1 MNKRGRGSVFLISFL
16 AIMGVLFFTW
26 PCTAEETDQG
36 KEGEK
41 PERLIV
47 MAVEYPGVELPPDE
61 DVTMDVIFNN
71 KGRSDE
77 TVHVRVTKKPPGWK
91 TRIKTYRYGVTA
103 VFVPSGEDKTLTFE
117 AVPDKGVIPGN
128 YEFRVEAETPDG
140 YFKMSRDILVK
151 IKEKEKGPVKAKG
164 AKITTSYPVLQG
176 PSDAKFEFSLEVD
189 SKLEKDA
196 VFDLFAQGPEG
207 WVINFKPAFET
218 KYISSVRLKANQTTT
233 VAVEVKPVPMAKAGE
248 YPFNIRVSSDDAKAE
263 AKLTVIL
270 TGTYQLEVGTL
281 TGLLSLDAGQGKP
294 TNMSFYVK
302 NTGSAV
308 NNNIKFMS
316 FKPENWKVA
325 FNPENI
331 AAIQPGGL
339 KQVEVTITPYEKA
352 LVGDYSVNVRV
363 EGEKAQKT
371 MEFRVTVKA
380 SSAWGWIGIGII
392 FLVIAGL
399 TVLFRYLGR
408 R

>member
-1 MNKRGRGSVFLISFL
+1 MNKRERGKISLISFL
-16 AIMGVLFFTW
+16 AVMGVLLFTW
-26 PCTAEETDQG
+26 PGAAEE
-36 KEGEK
+36 KEQGEK
-41 PERLIV
+41 QARLIV

-77 TVHVRVTKKPPGWK
+77 TIHVRITKKPQGWK
-91 TRIKTYRYGVTA
+91 TRIKTYRYGVSA
-103 VFVPSGEDKTLTFE
+103 VSVPSGENKTLTFE
-117 AVPDKGVIPGN
+117 AVPDKDIAPGN
-128 YEFRVEAETPDG
+128 YEFRVEAETLDG
-140 YFKMSRDILVK
+140 QFKMSQDILVK

-164 AKITTSYPVLQG
+164 VKITTSYPVLQG
-176 PSDAKFEFSLEVD
+176 PSDGKFEFSLEVD

-218 KYISSVRLKANQTTT
+218 KYISSIRLKANQTTT
-233 VAVEVKPVPMAKAGE
+233 VAVEVKPALMAKAAE
-248 YPFNIRVSSDDAKAE
+248 YPFNIRVSSGDAKAE
-263 AKLTVIL
+263 AKLTIIL
-270 TGTYQLEVGTL
+270 TGTYQLEVGTP

-294 TNMSFYVK
+294 ANMSFYVK

-316 FKPENWKVA
+316 FKPENWKMT

-331 AAIQPGGL
+331 AAIKPGDL
-339 KQVEVTITPYEKA
+339 EQVEVTITPYEEA
-352 LVGDYSVNVRV
+352 LVGDYSINVRV
-363 EGEKAQKT
+363 EGEKAAKT